1 MTTISVSLLFVAAP
15 EIGSQVHSQVVTIPT
30 GTALDA
36 FLSSV
41 AVRAFLSAAGTHAT
55 LAGTG
60 VWGRVRP
67 ADYVLR
73 EADRVEFYRELT
85 ADPKDA
91 RRAKA
96 GPSKRRKH

>member
-1 MTTISVSLLFVAAP
+1 MTMISVSLLFVSAP
-15 EIGSQVHSQVVTIPT
+15 ESGSQVHSQVVAIPI
-30 GTALDA
+30 GTTLEV
-36 FLSSV
+36 FLCG
-41 AVRAFLSAAGTHAT
+41 ATVRGFVSAAGADTT

-60 VWGRVRP
+60 VWGRARL